1 MAYMDTIPCPPVL
14 YLFLSKHM
22 TNGCIK
28 AMERKSGMARVML
41 VTKKQMAL
49 RFATVLLPVGRA
61 AAPGFCHIQRMV
73 NRYICRLRLG

>member
-1 MAYMDTIPCPPVL
+1 
-14 YLFLSKHM
+14 
-22 TNGCIK
+22 
-28 AMERKSGMARVML
+28 MERKSGMARVML